1 MDVDVVAGNPI
12 LRSALGD
19 SFPASPTVT
28 IRLAEEAGVSE
39 KSRILHIGAGVGT
52 VCQMLVETFGCQ
64 ATGLVELEE
73 LLQYTTF
80 EDERVSYIHVPLS
93 ELSEFQADL
102 FSHVLI
108 EARCMVIPDL
118 TSVLSEAK
126 RLLQPNGRLIV
137 NDAVIA
143 EGCEL
148 PKTIMKMIAT
158 TDLDRMVFIRSA
170 NEITLDIDG
179 VGFNIVSSKE
189 EPEVT
194 ERILGKLQQLSL
206 LMKMAI
212 RMSFNPK
219 SYGIPFTTK
228 ELLDA
233 YEETRSSVADG
244 TIRWFSWSATNF

>member
-28 IRLAEEAGVSE
+28 IRLAEEAGINE
-39 KSRILHIGAGVGT
+39 NSRVLHIGAGVGT
-52 VCQMLVETFGCQ
+52 VCQMLVETFDCH

-80 EDERVSYIHVPLS
+80 EHERVSYLHVPLS
-93 ELSEFQADL
+93 ELPHYEAEL
-102 FSHVLI
+102 FTHVLI
-108 EARCMVIPDL
+108 EARCMVIPNL
-118 TSVLSEAK
+118 SAVLSEAK
-126 RLLQPNGRLIV
+126 RLLEPNGRLIV
-137 NDAVIA
+137 NDAVIS
-143 EGCEL
+143 EGSEL
-148 PKTIMKMIAT
+148 PKTITKMIT
-158 TDLDRMVFIRSA
+158 STNLDRVIVFRSTD
-170 NEITLDIDG
+170 EITSEIEA
-179 VGFNIVSSKE
+179 VGFNLTSTKE
-189 EPEVT
+189 EPDVT